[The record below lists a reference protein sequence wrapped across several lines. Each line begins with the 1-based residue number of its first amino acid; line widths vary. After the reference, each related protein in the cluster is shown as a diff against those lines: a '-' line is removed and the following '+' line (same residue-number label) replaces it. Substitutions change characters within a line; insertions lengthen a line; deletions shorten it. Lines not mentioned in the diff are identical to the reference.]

1 VGHEFTRSDRGVNV
15 LPAYHELYTCARND
29 GQHRAIFNE
38 HYDRI
43 RGSVVEVI
51 EEGIDRGEFRDVNA
65 ERMGQ
70 LVTDVIHAA
79 RGRRI
84 SLGHEDAP
92 EEARRAIDEF
102 VLNSLYED

>member
-1 VGHEFTRSDRGVNV
+1 
-15 LPAYHELYTCARND
+15 
-29 GQHRAIFNE
+29 
-38 HYDRI
+38 
-43 RGSVVEVI
+43 
-51 EEGIDRGEFRDVNA
+51 
-65 ERMGQ
+65 MGQ

-79 RGRRI
+79 RGRHI